1 MQQHERVVQGR
12 QRQQPGK
19 KAHAHEGLHGRDL
32 QGRIGGGKTPGQHG
46 IQGGADHGQP
56 LEEIA
61 QHGRRG
67 GLVHGRLQGE
77 PDHPGHGQGKA
88 YPAAQADP
96 LAQQAPGH
104 HGGDERQ
111 QRDDHARLRGRGQA
125 QGAGLQQK
133 VAAGLG
139 KGHEQ
144 EPAPLPLTAQ
154 VAQQPAPQRQE
165 QQRGHAHAP
174 GHDRERIQRA
184 ERDAQGH
191 IGRAPENH
199 GQQQGQMRPDAN
211 PHDDISSSVAGA
223 GGAAGPGL
231 RASQQHAKAGAK
243 GRAKEQPVRTHT
255 AGYRPGTAVRPAAP
269 YRARESPT
277 PCLPSRTIE
286 RIAKFRA
293 ASARY
298 FSMKHEDMP

>member
-1 MQQHERVVQGR
+1 MQQHGRVIQGR
-12 QRQQPGK
+12 QRQQPGE

-46 IQGGADHGQP
+46 IQRGADHGQP

-88 YPAAQADP
+88 CPAAQADP
-96 LAQQAPGH
+96 FPQQAPGH

-111 QRDDHARLRGRGQA
+111 QGDDHARLRGRGQA

-133 VAAGLG
+133 VAAGFG

-144 EPAPLPLTAQ
+144 EPAPLALAAQ
-154 VAQQPAPQRQE
+154 VAQQRAPQRQE

-211 PHDDISSSVAGA
+211 PHDDISFSVAA
-223 GGAAGPGL
+223 GGAACPGL
-231 RASQQHAKAGAK
+231 RASPQHAKAGAK
-243 GRAKEQPVRTHT
+243 GRAKGRPVRAHA
-255 AGYRPGTAVRPAAP
+255 AGAP
-269 YRARESPT
+269 PWRH
-277 PCLPSRTIE
+277 
-286 RIAKFRA
+286 RA
-293 ASARY
+293 ALPPGPCADDAHTRLAPPY
-298 FSMKHEDMP
+298 DRAYCRVPGCPCPLLFP